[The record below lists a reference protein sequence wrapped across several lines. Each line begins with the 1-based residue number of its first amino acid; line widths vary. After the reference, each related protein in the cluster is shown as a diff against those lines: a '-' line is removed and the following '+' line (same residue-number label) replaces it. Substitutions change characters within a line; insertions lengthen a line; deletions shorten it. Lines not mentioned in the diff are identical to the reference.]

1 MGQDENTNPFNGNE
15 TPVFETP
22 TPAPAPEAPVAPA
35 PAPESTPTTEAPAP
49 TLVAEAPAAPA
60 SIPVTKPGQVSESVS
75 QLSSYNR
82 LGMRPS
88 RNLSAR
94 EELDR
99 IAPKAPAPTAA
110 VSKEKGPRD
119 PKIKIIIVLVIVTA
133 IALVAMLVISAMSGN
148 GGIFGGK
155 KNSAATTSGEANLD
169 VIFDDK
175 AYLPYYENGLWGYKN
190 PENGEVV
197 IKAKY
202 TAAERFY
209 GDYAAASF
217 VDGDTAKSAIIDK
230 EGNVKLE
237 QANSGAQVKYDDR
250 YDVWTINGNVY
261 NNKLSKL
268 NPDETSGEY
277 IGGGY
282 MKMHE
287 KNNANTKL
295 VSITGDEVYK
305 CKNECS
311 IKISKNKNY
320 AAIQD
325 GTIAMI
331 IKAPNGEEVYST
343 KDVKNIKEIDDNI
356 FAIYRSKSD
365 SYIDVANGVN
375 ELESYSQSD
384 NIYGQYI
391 LEKCDN
397 GFYQIKK
404 EDEVVIDCTVNDV
417 SVPYGNIYDYLQEK
431 GSKNII
437 IKQGNDIKVYSLQEK
452 KEKEKIGANRSYRFV
467 NNSGF
472 LLVDEE
478 NGSTI
483 YSLNNPDKKVQIA
496 AQDSILRSNEIY
508 LIIQSGTNIKT
519 YNANLKEI

>member
-22 TPAPAPEAPVAPA
+22 TPTPAPEAPVAPA
-35 PAPESTPTTEAPAP
+35 PAPAP
-49 TLVAEAPAAPA
+49 VAEAPAAPA
-60 SIPVTKPGQVSESVS
+60 PIPVTKPGQVSESVS

-99 IAPKAPAPTAA
+99 IAPKAPVAPAPAA
-110 VSKEKGPRD
+110 KEKGPRD

-155 KNSAATTSGEANLD
+155 KNSAVSTSGEANLD

-175 AYLPYYENGLWGYKN
+175 AYLPYFENGLWGYKN

-209 GDYAAASF
+209 GDYAAVSF

-237 QANSGAQVKYDDR
+237 QKNSSAEVKYDDR
-250 YDVWTINGNVY
+250 YDIWIINGDIY
-261 NNKLSKL
+261 SNKLVKL
-268 NPDETSGEY
+268 NPEETSGQY

-282 MKMHE
+282 MKIS
-287 KNNANTKL
+287 KSGDSGITL
-295 VSITGDEVYK
+295 VSESGAEVRK
-305 CKNECS
+305 CKDICS
-311 IKISKNKNY
+311 IKISDNQKY
-320 AAIQD
+320 AIILD
-325 GTIAMI
+325 GTAASI
-331 IKAPNGEEVYST
+331 IRIPSGEESYSI
-343 KDVKNIKEIDDNI
+343 KNIESITEIKDNI
-356 FAIYRSKSD
+356 FAFYKTNLNH
-365 SYIDVANGVN
+365 YVDVSN
-375 ELESYSQSD
+375 EVKELDNYSQSD
-384 NIYGQYI
+384 NIYDSYI
-391 LEKCDN
+391 SEKCDN
-397 GFYQIKK
+397 GFYHVKK
-404 EDEVVIDCTVNDV
+404 ENEEIIGCAINDI
-417 SVPYGNIYDYLQEK
+417 SVPYGNTYKYSQKK
-431 GSKNII
+431 GTKDII
-437 IKQGNDIKVYSLQEK
+437 IKQGNEVKVYSLQEK
-452 KEKEKIGANRSYRFV
+452 KEKKKLGVIYSYRFI

-472 LLVDEE
+472 LMTENE
-478 NGSTI
+478 NGLTI
-483 YSLNNPDKKVQIA
+483 YNFNNPDYKMQITT
-496 AQDSILRSNEIY
+496 QDSIIKSNDMY
-508 LIIQSGTNIKT
+508 LVIQSGTSIKT
-519 YNANLKEI
+519 YNAKLKEM